1 MKKLWKSFTLC
12 TAMYSALP
20 TPKTDWDGDSM
31 SHVFCFFPW
40 IGLVVGGVEALWW
53 LLARWLSIEG
63 ILYGAVAALLP
74 IAVTGGIHVDGFLD
88 VCDARGSHQSRE
100 KKLEILK
107 DSHVGAFAVL
117 GLGWYLLLSAALWSE
132 VEFHL
137 SLCLLPVVSRT
148 LSGLCAVYWRNARG
162 TGLLASFTDASHLK
176 HNRVVLI
183 LWLLL
188 AALLMGSL
196 PGFEGIAALFGAGVA
211 LLYYRVV
218 SCREFGGITGDLAG
232 WFLQLCE
239 LLGLLAVVIL
249 QKGAAVC
256 I

>member
-1 MKKLWKSFTLC
+1 
-12 TAMYSALP
+12 
-20 TPKTDWDGDSM
+20 M

-63 ILYGAVAALLP
+63 IFYGAVAALLP

-183 LWLLL
+183 FWLLL

-196 PGFEGIAALFGAGVA
+196 PGFEGIAALLGAGVA

-218 SCREFGGITGDLAG
+218 SSREFGGITGDLAG

-249 QKGAAVC
+249 QKGAALC

>member
-1 MKKLWKSFTLC
+1 M
-12 TAMYSALP
+12 
-20 TPKTDWDGDSM
+20 
-31 SHVFCFFPW
+31 
-40 IGLVVGGVEALWW
+40 
-53 LLARWLSIEG
+53 
-63 ILYGAVAALLP
+63 
-74 IAVTGGIHVDGFLD
+74 
-88 VCDARGSHQSRE
+88 
-100 KKLEILK
+100 
-107 DSHVGAFAVL
+107 
-117 GLGWYLLLSAALWSE
+117 
-132 VEFHL
+132 
-137 SLCLLPVVSRT
+137 VSRT

-183 LWLLL
+183 FCLLL

-196 PGFEGIAALFGAGVA
+196 PGWEGITTLLGAGVA

-218 SCREFGGITGDLAG
+218 SRREFGGITGDLAG

-249 QKGAAVC
+249 QKGAALC